1 MFEAAIETS
10 FMELDNSMSE
20 LINNRQV
27 LAKLQK

>member
-10 FMELDNSMSE
+10 FMELEYSMSE
-20 LINNRQV
+20 LINNWHV